1 MKEKK
6 KVALVAHD
14 NMKRDLAEWVDWNW
28 EILLRHHLV
37 CTGTTGKMVTRTLTE
52 RGGAEEISHF
62 DITLLKSGPLGGDQQ
77 LGSMIADGEISALIF
92 FWDPMSAQPHDV
104 DVKALLRI
112 ATLYNVPTAI
122 NRSSA
127 DFLISSPLYEDD
139 GYELPARGEG
149 LHLLHRAGVE
159 VAVHGTPMQKG
170 VDRPSFS
177 FAARGRTTEFVFRSA
192 SLDSAGAVGSPPP
205 FHARIA
211 SACACR
217 ATGGELPA
225 IRRRGTCV

>member
-77 LGSMIADGEISALIF
+77 IGAKVTEGVIDIIIF
-92 FWDPMSAQPHDV
+92 FLFP
-104 DVKALLRI
+104 I
-112 ATLYNVPTAI
+112 LY
-122 NRSSA
+122 
-127 DFLISSPLYEDD
+127 L
-139 GYELPARGEG
+139 
-149 LHLLHRAGVE
+149 
-159 VAVHGTPMQKG
+159 
-170 VDRPSFS
+170 
-177 FAARGRTTEFVFRSA
+177 
-192 SLDSAGAVGSPPP
+192 
-205 FHARIA
+205 
-211 SACACR
+211 
-217 ATGGELPA
+217 
-225 IRRRGTCV
+225 